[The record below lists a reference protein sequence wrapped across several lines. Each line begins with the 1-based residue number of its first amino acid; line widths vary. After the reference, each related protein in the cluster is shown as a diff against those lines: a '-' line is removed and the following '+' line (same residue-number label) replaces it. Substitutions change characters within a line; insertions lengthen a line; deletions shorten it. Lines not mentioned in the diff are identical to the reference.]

1 MQLMDGK
8 AVAESV
14 RARAAERVED
24 FRRRTGRAPGLA
36 TVLVGDD
43 PASRVY
49 VSGKHRVSREVGL
62 ASFDVVLPADGTQA
76 QLEAEVDRL
85 ASDSD
90 VDGMIVQLPLPAG
103 LDAEAALARLPADK
117 DVDGLTTLS
126 QGRLAT
132 GAPGLRP
139 ATPSGVVEL
148 LRYYDVP
155 LRGAHVV
162 IVGRSNLV
170 GKPLVHL
177 LLAEDATVSICH
189 SRTADLP
196 AVTRTADVLVA
207 AVGRP
212 RLLGA
217 EHVRDG
223 AFVVDVGIN
232 RLPEGLVG
240 DVDLEAIRGSA
251 RLATPVPGGVGPMT
265 IAMLVE
271 NTVQAAEARLQRAD
285 A

>member
-62 ASFDVVLPADGTQA
+62 ASFDVVLPADATQA

-155 LRGAHVV
+155 LRARTWSSSVARTWSES
-162 IVGRSNLV
+162 RSCTCCW
-170 GKPLVHL
+170 P
-177 LLAEDATVSICH
+177 
-189 SRTADLP
+189 RTRP
-196 AVTRTADVLVA
+196 CRSVTR
-207 AVGRP
+207 
-212 RLLGA
+212 
-217 EHVRDG
+217 
-223 AFVVDVGIN
+223 
-232 RLPEGLVG
+232 
-240 DVDLEAIRGSA
+240 
-251 RLATPVPGGVGPMT
+251 GPPT
-265 IAMLVE
+265 CPP
-271 NTVQAAEARLQRAD
+271 
-285 A
+285 